1 MKIEQRIDIGTTLFR
16 YRRKCGYSQQY
27 VADILGISLTAYK
40 KWEKKTDNITLSQ
53 LKKIEQ
59 VYGKPIQAIIID
71 SYPSSKAI
79 SYDDAVC
86 Y

>member
-1 MKIEQRIDIGTTLFR
+1 MKIEQRIDIGNTLFR

-59 VYGKPIQAIIID
+59 LYRKPIQAIIMD
-71 SYPSSKAI
+71 SYPSPTAI
-79 SYDDAVC
+79 SYDDTVC